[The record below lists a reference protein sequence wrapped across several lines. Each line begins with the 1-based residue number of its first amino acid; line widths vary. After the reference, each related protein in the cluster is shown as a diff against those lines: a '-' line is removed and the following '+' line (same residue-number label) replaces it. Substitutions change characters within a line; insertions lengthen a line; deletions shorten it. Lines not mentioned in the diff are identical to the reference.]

1 MRDQARRLARH
12 PAVFDW
18 MYGSDNP
25 PPPKIEKMYLQVLQE
40 CNWPNPHQSSAT
52 ARSTEVTG
60 PSGVKMLGP
69 YDYVPPS
76 YWYLDSSHG
85 GAYGFNTETG
95 PGPSPPPIETLR
107 RMLPAE
113 HLWPPDT
120 WWEYHAG
127 GGPFHDLKVFTDA
140 LDARYGAASSVEEYA
155 RKSQMMAYET
165 HRAMFEAFG
174 RNKYTST
181 GVIQWMLNNAWPS
194 MIWHLYD
201 WYLRPGGSY
210 FGAKKACEPL
220 HVQFSYD
227 DRSIVIVNSYYKPFA
242 DLSVTANVYNLDM
255 SSKFSKSMK
264 VSVDPDSSTR
274 VFTLPDIDG
283 LSSTY
288 FVNLKL
294 EQADGSEV
302 SRNFYWLSTAPE
314 TLDFEKSTWYLTPTQ
329 SYANFQALN
338 TLPAAQL
345 SVSSQ
350 DSTGSTIVTVTNKG
364 KSLAFGV
371 HLKLN
376 KGNDEVLPILWEDNY
391 FALMPGETR
400 KITATY
406 NPKDIGVRAPVIE
419 VEAWNRQ

>member
-1 MRDQARRLARH
+1 
-12 PAVFDW
+12 
-18 MYGSDNP
+18 
-25 PPPKIEKMYLQVLQE
+25 
-40 CNWPNPHQSSAT
+40 
-52 ARSTEVTG
+52 
-60 PSGVKMLGP
+60 
-69 YDYVPPS
+69 
-76 YWYLDSSHG
+76 
-85 GAYGFNTETG
+85 
-95 PGPSPPPIETLR
+95 
-107 RMLPAE
+107 MLPAE

>member
-1 MRDQARRLARH
+1 
-12 PAVFDW
+12 
-18 MYGSDNP
+18 
-25 PPPKIEKMYLQVLQE
+25 
-40 CNWPNPHQSSAT
+40 
-52 ARSTEVTG
+52 
-60 PSGVKMLGP
+60 
-69 YDYVPPS
+69 
-76 YWYLDSSHG
+76 
-85 GAYGFNTETG
+85 
-95 PGPSPPPIETLR
+95 
-107 RMLPAE
+107 
-113 HLWPPDT
+113 
-120 WWEYHAG
+120 
-127 GGPFHDLKVFTDA
+127 
-140 LDARYGAASSVEEYA
+140 
-155 RKSQMMAYET
+155 
-165 HRAMFEAFG
+165 
-174 RNKYTST
+174 
-181 GVIQWMLNNAWPS
+181 
-194 MIWHLYD
+194 LYD